1 MERGRHSRGMRKSMK
16 TIESELP
23 FNYKTIRITQSR
35 IDKGLLAIPVSII
48 DYFPKDKTKVYIAV
62 GTGEPL
68 PKKFTPY
75 TSTSRECRIGGMRS
89 FYEKFAVKDGDE
101 VVLQLLDTNSY
112 RIFTEQQFGYLIR
125 KAEGNFDEATSETEA
140 EENLGNI
147 SKIAN
152 TKPEGTLWSEF
163 YRLSKVEVGKRRHK
177 ILKLGKIKEGVS
189 PSTRKLLTEIYKG
202 KCQISGFGFL
212 MKNGKPYFEFHHVEP
227 VLGDHLKNV
236 LVVSPNVHAQF
247 TYAVVEEYFDG
258 DGWLRRVKFNDQE
271 FVVNHIIDKIPK
283 RFEKEIHYEHER

>member
-1 MERGRHSRGMRKSMK
+1 MK
-16 TIESELP
+16 TVESKLP

-48 DYFPKDKTKVYIAV
+48 DYFPKDKTKVYVAM
-62 GTGEPL
+62 GTDEPL
-68 PKKFTPY
+68 PKRFTPY

-101 VVLQLLDTNSY
+101 VVLQFLDTNTC
-112 RIFTEQQFGYLIR
+112 RIFTEQQFEYLIR
-125 KAEGNFDEATSETEA
+125 KAEDNFDGARSETEA

-152 TKPEGTLWSEF
+152 TKPEETLWSEF
-163 YRLSKVEVGKRRHK
+163 YRLSNIEVSKRRHK
-177 ILKLGKIKEGVS
+177 ILKLGKIKGGVS
-189 PSTRKLLTEIYKG
+189 PSTRKLLIEIYKG

-212 MKNGKPYFEFHHVEP
+212 MKNGKPYFEIHHIKP
-227 VLGDHLKNV
+227 AIGDHVKNV
-236 LVVSPNVHAQF
+236 LVVSPNIHAQF

-271 FVVNHIIDKIPK
+271 FLVNHIIDKIPK
-283 RFEKEIHYEHER
+283 KFEKEIHYELWR

>member
-1 MERGRHSRGMRKSMK
+1 MK
-16 TIESELP
+16 TIESKLP

-48 DYFPKDKTKVYIAV
+48 DYFPKDKTKVYVAMGID
-62 GTGEPL
+62 EPL
-68 PKKFTPY
+68 PKRFTPY
-75 TSTSRECRIGGMRS
+75 TSTSRECRIGGMRG

-101 VVLQLLDTNSY
+101 VVLQFLDTNTC
-112 RIFTEQQFGYLIR
+112 RIFTEQQFEYLIR
-125 KAEGNFDEATSETEA
+125 EAEDNFDGARSETEA

-152 TKPEGTLWSEF
+152 TKPEETLWSEF
-163 YRLSKVEVGKRRHK
+163 YRLSKIEVSKRRHK

-189 PSTRKLLTEIYKG
+189 PSTRKLLIEIYEG

-212 MKNGKPYFEFHHVEP
+212 MKNGKPYFEIHHIKP
-227 VLGDHLKNV
+227 ALGEHIKNV
-236 LVVSPNVHAQF
+236 LVVSPNIHAQF
-247 TYAVVEEYFDG
+247 TYAVVNEYFDG

-271 FVVNHIIDKIPK
+271 FLVSHIIDKIPK
-283 RFEKEIHYEHER
+283 RFEKEIHYELER